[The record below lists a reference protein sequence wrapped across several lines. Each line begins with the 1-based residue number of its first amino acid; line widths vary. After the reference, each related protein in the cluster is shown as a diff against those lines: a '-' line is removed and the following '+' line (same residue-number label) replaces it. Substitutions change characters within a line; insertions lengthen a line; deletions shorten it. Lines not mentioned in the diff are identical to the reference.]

1 MYFLPKI
8 HKMTEPIVIPPPLI
22 PGKPSVRP
30 ICASNGWVT
39 YNVSC
44 YLGIL
49 LQPLVHEIPAYIKDS
64 NSVIKL
70 LENKTFPHDLTFLA
84 TDVESLY
91 PSIDIEEG
99 LQALERQ
106 MLQAHWSYEKIELT
120 LQLTRW
126 VLRNNV
132 VEFNGKQYLQIRG
145 TAMGTP
151 CAVVFACLFMAHLEI
166 QITKDL
172 AYEGY
177 PTLSLTYDL

>member
-1 MYFLPKI
+1 MRQQCWI
-8 HKMTEPIVIPPPLI
+8 
-22 PGKPSVRP
+22 
-30 ICASNGWVT
+30 T
-39 YNVSC
+39 YNIST
-44 YLGIL
+44 YLDIL
-49 LQPLVHEIPAYIKDS
+49 LQPLIYKIPTYIKDS

-70 LENKTFPHDLTFLA
+70 LEDQTLPPDFVFLA
-84 TDVESLY
+84 ADVESLY

-99 LQALERQ
+99 LQALEMQ
-106 MLQAHWSYEKIELT
+106 MLQAHWSYGKIELT

-177 PTLSLTYDL
+177 PTPILNLQFIDDYLIACRTEQQC